1 MNYNIEVC
9 IDNLESL
16 HLAIEGGANRIEL
29 CSSLALGGLTPSFG
43 MMKQAAR
50 ISSIPVY
57 AMIRPRQGDFL
68 YDEDDMES
76 MLYDIDSAAEAGLQG
91 IVFGILTAEG
101 KVDIQKC
108 ARIVNHAKLNGL
120 GVTFHRAIDQCQD
133 YRQALEDIIELGC
146 ERVLTSGLA
155 SNALAGAD
163 VITDMVQLADGRLS
177 IMAGAGVSS
186 DNVETIVTQTLVKEV
201 HLSGK
206 STRASHMTL
215 VANSAKMGTQ
225 NLDDFIVPV
234 TNPEAIRKVAEIV
247 KSLM

>member
-1 MNYNIEVC
+1 MNYNVEVC

-43 MMKQAAR
+43 MMKQAAKL
-50 ISSIPVY
+50 STIPIY

-68 YDEDDMES
+68 YDEDDVES
-76 MLYDIDSAAEAGLQG
+76 MLYDIDAAAEAGLQG

-101 KVDIQKC
+101 SIDMNKC

-120 GVTFHRAIDQCQD
+120 GVTFHRAIDQCHD
-133 YRQALEDIIELGC
+133 HHQALENIIELGC

-163 VITDMVQLADGRLS
+163 VIAEMVQLAKGRVS
-177 IMAGAGVSS
+177 IMAGAGLSS
-186 DNVETIVTQTLVKEV
+186 ENVEAIVTQTLVKEV

-206 STRASHMTL
+206 STRTSHMKL
-215 VANSAKMGTQ
+215 VANSAKMGNQ

-234 TNPEAIRKVAEIV
+234 TDPEAIRKVANII
-247 KSLM
+247 KSL